1 MLKHALMRLLR
12 RLDLLSKVN
21 DIKELVAIYGA
32 PGKASITKVLTH
44 VSPLH
49 AKWIAASRL
58 CVLATIGPDGT
69 DASPR
74 GDDGP
79 VARLADPKT
88 LLIPDW
94 RGNNRMDS
102 LRNIVADGRVSLI
115 FMVQGS
121 TNCVRINGTAEVRLD
136 ADLLDQFD
144 DKGRKPRSVIV
155 VHVAEVYSQCAR
167 ALMRADTWNGVDHS
181 AGLPTVGD
189 FLNEAEAGFDGAQYD
204 AAWGDRAKKTMW

>member
-1 MLKHALMRLLR
+1 MRYWSKQGFMAKVADIAALEAL
-12 RLDLLSKVN
+12 
-21 DIKELVAIYGA
+21 YGA
-32 PGKASITKVLTH
+32 PAKASILKVLSH

-58 CVLATIGPDGT
+58 CILATIGPDGT

-79 VARLADPKT
+79 VVRLADPKT

-102 LRNIVADGRVSLI
+102 LRNIVADGRASLI
-115 FMVQGS
+115 FVVQGS
-121 TNCVRINGTAEVRLD
+121 NNCVLINGSAEVRLD

-144 DKGRKPRSVIV
+144 DKGRKPCSVIV
-155 VHVAEVYSQCAR
+155 VHVMEVYSQCAR
-167 ALMRADTWNGVDHS
+167 ALMRAGKWNGENH
-181 AGLPTVGD
+181 AIGLPTVGD
-189 FLNEAEAGFDGAQYD
+189 FLNEAEAGFDGTSYD
-204 AAWGDRAKKTMW
+204 AAWADRAATTMW